1 MVSEMSEKQTKNSVK
16 GRNNGT
22 LNPIPKGVSG
32 NPNGRPKGTLNRGS
46 IVRRWLEA
54 SEQIKNPIT
63 GISERLTQY
72 DIITLGLIKKARAG
86 DVQALRELMDSSFG
100 KIPDKLQTE
109 NKTELNLDMST
120 DELNSILKKLD
131 KL

>member
-1 MVSEMSEKQTKNSVK
+1 MSEKPTKNLVK
-16 GRNNGT
+16 GRNGGT
-22 LNPIPKGVSG
+22 LNPQRKGEPSK
-32 NPNGRPKGTLNRGS
+32 NRNGRPKGTLSRGT
-46 IVRRWLEA
+46 IVKRWLEA

-86 DVQALRELMDSSFG
+86 DVQAFRELMDSSFG

-109 NKTELNLDMST
+109 NKTDINLDMSV
-120 DELNSILKKLD
+120 DEMTALVKKL
-131 KL
+131 KEL

>member
-1 MVSEMSEKQTKNSVK
+1 MTEKNPEKQTKNSVK
-16 GRNNGT
+16 GRNNGR

-63 GISERLTQY
+63 GITERLTQY

-86 DVQALRELMDSSFG
+86 DVQAFRELMDSSFG

-109 NKTELNLDMST
+109 NKTDLNLDMST